1 MINIISTK
9 IPDLKIIEPQI
20 FEDDRGYFFE
30 SFNLKKFNDML
41 NLNINFV
48 QDNHSKSL
56 YGVLRDLHYQSPP
69 FEQGKLVRV
78 ISGEVFD
85 VAVDLRKNS
94 NTYGSWYGLFL
105 SAKNKKQ
112 LWIPP
117 GFAHGFLVTSTSAE
131 FFYKTTQFY
140 NKDHEE
146 CIIYN
151 DSVLNIQ
158 WPRLDISYMLSSKDL
173 IGKKFN
179 EE

>member
-1 MINIISTK
+1 M
-9 IPDLKIIEPQI
+9 PLKILEVKLIEPDV
-20 FEDDRGYFFE
+20 FEDERGFFYE
-30 SFNLKKFNDML
+30 SFNQQKFNEAIGQDVS
-41 NLNINFV
+41 FV

-56 YGVLRDLHYQSPP
+56 YGVLRGLHYQSPP

-158 WPRLDISYMLSSKDL
+158 WPRLDISYILSSKDL
-173 IGKKFN
+173 IGNKFN